1 MMLAEIYKTSVD
13 YLVGLTADPTSPKRK
28 GKQWTVL
35 GTAIY
40 LLSAGKGLR
49 TYSWTSKGVK
59 GYVYKRA
66 KRASVKRIWTIRF
79 RPFTATHCYNRL
91 PNLIFTFLIPHI
103 QTTVDKTDFCQGFP
117 YFNYICFL
125 ASVQIWHRLMP
136 AVPDYLQK
144 ILLWHRCY
152 KILLSVCQISI
163 LEQFFR
169 SPLFLL
175 LSNVWHFC
183 DINAITQLFLFKIY
197 IDRRG
202 ILCYI
207 IYQKGWWMLCQLH
220 PISSA
225 ATPKP
230 SF

>member
-1 MMLAEIYKTSVD
+1 MRYHYFRRHSHRSFYDAGGDLQNKRRLFSWFNSRPDLSKTERETMNRAGNSYLSFISWKTSVKCVNSFVNIIHP
-13 YLVGLTADPTSPKRK
+13 YEWL
-28 GKQWTVL
+28 
-35 GTAIY
+35 
-40 LLSAGKGLR
+40 
-49 TYSWTSKGVK
+49 
-59 GYVYKRA
+59 
-66 KRASVKRIWTIRF
+66 

-125 ASVQIWHRLMP
+125 ASVQIQHRLMP

-152 KILLSVCQISI
+152 KISLSVYQNSI
-163 LEQFFR
+163 LERYFR

-183 DINAITQLFLFKIY
+183 DINAITQLFLLKIY

-207 IYQKGWWMLCQLH
+207 IYQKGW
-220 PISSA
+220 
-225 ATPKP
+225 
-230 SF
+230 